1 MAEICRSMNLV
12 TTDPLGIGSL
22 LFDASRI
29 AQLMVMGSL
38 MDAGQLETVV
48 ESSLLGMR
56 SFAKGETLEY
66 PADYRLAFREL
77 GLSIGLSAVNN
88 IRRVVEENPGL
99 LPRNSPLYRRI
110 EDLMGYMPLR
120 ETIENFWIDCMNR
133 QASTWIEHCE
143 INMIMLATRLAP
155 GRFLIDDIG

>member
-1 MAEICRSMNLV
+1 MSLV
-12 TTDPLGIGSL
+12 TTDPLGIGGL

-38 MDAGQLETVV
+38 MDAGLLETVV
-48 ESSLLGMR
+48 ESALLGMR

-88 IRRVVEENPGL
+88 LRKVVEENPGL
-99 LPRNSPLYRRI
+99 LPRNSPLHRRI

-120 ETIENFWIDCMNR
+120 ETIENFWIDGKNR
-133 QASTWIEHCE
+133 QASTWIEHRE
-143 INMIMLATRLAP
+143 INMVMLATSLAP
-155 GRFLIDDIG
+155 GRFLMI